1 MPMRGVYRRLVC
13 ALALAVWPAL
23 GGAQSAAPPDS
34 LATSVARSQIAVIE
48 QERLFLQTRYGKA
61 MQASTDTARKALQA
75 ENQRLEADLEAEERK
90 LTDQRPTMP
99 ADQFR
104 PLAEAFDEK
113 VKGIRQAQD
122 TKARELA
129 RRAEEDRA
137 RFVETAAPIL
147 AALMSEL
154 GAVVLIDKSVAVLSM
169 DSIDVTDEAIA
180 KIDAVLGDGQDAK
193 APQP

>member
-34 LATSVARSQIAVIE
+34 LATPVARSQIAVIE

>member
-1 MPMRGVYRRLVC
+1 MPMRGAYRRLVC
-13 ALALAVWPAL
+13 ALALAAWPAL
-23 GGAQSAAPPDS
+23 GAAQNAIPSDS
-34 LATSVARSQIAVIE
+34 LATPVARSQIAVIE
-48 QERLFLQTRYGKA
+48 QERLFLQTRFGKA
-61 MQASTDTARKALQA
+61 MQASTDSARKALQA
-75 ENQRLEADLEAEERK
+75 ENQRLEANLEAEERK

>member
-1 MPMRGVYRRLVC
+1 MPMRGAYRRLVC
-13 ALALAVWPAL
+13 ALALAAWPAV
-23 GGAQSAAPPDS
+23 GCAQSAAPSDS
-34 LATSVARSQIAVIE
+34 LATPVARSQIAVIE
-48 QERLFLQTRYGKA
+48 QERLFLQTRFGKA

-90 LTDQRPTMP
+90 LTDQRTTMP